1 MRAAYNPGMFTLDHL
16 GIVVGSLAEMVPVFC
31 RLLAADPAAVEYHEV
46 PSEHVR
52 IAMLKG
58 NVTVELLE
66 PTDPAG
72 ALARFLEKRGPGI
85 HHVSFSAPPPLEA
98 KLAELKAAG
107 FRLLD
112 EQPRTGAEGRVFFV
126 HPSSAGG
133 VLTEFV
139 EST

>member
-1 MRAAYNPGMFTLDHL
+1 MFTLDHL
-16 GIVVGSLAEMVPVFC
+16 GIVVASLAQAVPAFC
-31 RLLAADPAAVEYHEV
+31 KLLGVPEDAVEYHEV
-46 PSEHVR
+46 PSEQVR

-72 ALARFLEKRGPGI
+72 ALARFLQKRGPGI
-85 HHVSFSAPPPLEA
+85 HHVSFASPPPLEA

-112 EQPRTGAEGRVFFV
+112 DQPRVGAEGRVFFV
-126 HPSSAGG
+126 HPASAGG

-139 EST
+139 EQPAGEQ